1 MSPTLLL
8 LLLALVATVHAAHNN
23 HLHHRRHPH
32 PQPPPEV
39 AAKFPRLDQILGRR
53 DAWGRPPPAVAA
65 APTAAPVTTEL
76 PHLHQA
82 DLWKV
87 RQAILGSNL
96 DDDYEEDDYS
106 YSDNTHMSDQ
116 GSNITAFKWETLGTR
131 EAVEKSVKLEEARQ
145 SSLQM
150 LSDLSRDASCKA
162 PQLRYLKVS
171 DLILDHSKKF
181 NPDCI
186 KLHRCA
192 KDTGCCL
199 NPTHECGP
207 KKIEKAPV
215 ILFATD
221 VGTRRSSALKVHLD
235 NHTECHCR
243 PRALPPPTTAAP
255 PPADSR
261 TRAGR
266 TAYFGDVAGAY
277 QRHPASHK
285 PVPVRENCV
294 CPSRFTARNFAN
306 GTCTCDCFD
315 RERDCLRLKKGRESF
330 SVEDSDCIGDGR
342 CRRPTCEFGEYLD
355 VSDRGR
361 CPLRDERIFPL
372 YSRSE
377 AQTRR
382 ALAPV
387 VPPLPQP
394 SWKWT
399 PPDTPQGVPRVEVP
413 SWAVH
418 HHRIAWPAPRSQ
430 PTLPPPVV
438 APAWSR
444 PTTAPPATTTNTP
457 RPPWNPQPIRTTP
470 SSFPLLGGKD
480 SLVAASRYHLPSK
493 WSLAGTIENGGG
505 FAWNPEETMRH
516 VSKHS
521 SRKI

>member
-1 MSPTLLL
+1 MPNEERKKVLPSN
-8 LLLALVATVHAAHNN
+8 VI
-23 HLHHRRHPH
+23 
-32 PQPPPEV
+32 
-39 AAKFPRLDQILGRR
+39 FPR
-53 DAWGRPPPAVAA
+53 PATGCVSPRA
-65 APTAAPVTTEL
+65 VI
-76 PHLHQA
+76 
-82 DLWKV
+82 WK
-87 RQAILGSNL
+87 S
-96 DDDYEEDDYS
+96 
-106 YSDNTHMSDQ
+106 
-116 GSNITAFKWETLGTR
+116 
-131 EAVEKSVKLEEARQ
+131 KLCQPCTQR
-145 SSLQM
+145 SGYF
-150 LSDLSRDASCKA
+150 
-162 PQLRYLKVS
+162 QLRQIRTGLFRLVDFILNQASMSVVDFKICTALLK
-171 DLILDHSKKF
+171 KKQ
-181 NPDCI
+181 
-186 KLHRCA
+186 
-192 KDTGCCL
+192 
-199 NPTHECGP
+199 
-207 KKIEKAPV
+207 
-215 ILFATD
+215 ATD